1 MRVVPVNLEW
11 RIGGMQVQSSS
22 QSFECAIDVCALGG
36 YFLSM
41 TLVTVIETHEYARA
55 AKALLTEA
63 EQTGIAD
70 YLAQNPEAGVTLGHG
85 LYKVRFAPTGEGK
98 SGGYRTIHFHRA
110 GLGMPVYLLAVY
122 AKNRTSD
129 LTRGQMDGLARVV
142 AVIEAGL
149 RIRQ

>member
-1 MRVVPVNLEW
+1 MV
-11 RIGGMQVQSSS
+11 
-22 QSFECAIDVCALGG
+22 
-36 YFLSM
+36 
-41 TLVTVIETHEYARA
+41 LVTVIETHEYARS

-70 YLAQNPEAGVTLGHG
+70 YLAQNPEAGVSLGHG
-85 LYKVRFAPTGEGK
+85 LYKVRFARTGEGK

-110 GLGMPVYLLAVY
+110 DAGMPVYLLAVY

-129 LTRGQMDGLARVV
+129 LTPVQMDGLARVV

-149 RIRQ
+149 RRRQ